1 MNSKN
6 QLSWWIT
13 LMQMKIPQTYT
24 FCCLFDLPQNGA
36 HLMIDPCRLVA
47 CISLWQT
54 LTTLLSWC
62 LIIHQLLVNQF
73 SAVPRVPFC
82 FWSPAAI
89 TSCLLNSGNEF
100 SEDRFGWMYVL
111 LGHGAF
117 SSLPCSC
124 LPGVYH
130 GNLLKL
136 APKPKHQKNSQALY
150 AWPAFCI
157 IYYILYMACWLNHHL
172 VCYYFLTHLHSMFSF
187 SEKGFFKHT
196 VYATTFVTNMPAKR
210 WKIAANPHYHTP
222 AFCLLQV
229 SPSSNSVKFSVL
241 LQCLDIFTQ
250 LAADRIL
257 NKKQIPMKLPIFPNR
272 AANGWTLGCCFLLLD
287 VL

>member
-1 MNSKN
+1 
-6 QLSWWIT
+6 
-13 LMQMKIPQTYT
+13 
-24 FCCLFDLPQNGA
+24 
-36 HLMIDPCRLVA
+36 MIRVFLNNDPCGLVA

-73 SAVPRVPFC
+73 SAVPNFAILFLITGRYHIL
-82 FWSPAAI
+82 PAKLWQWNFRRTVLVECMSYWDMGHFPACHVRAFLESI
-89 TSCLLNSGNEF
+89 MVIPLKTCPEIKTS
-100 SEDRFGWMYVL
+100 
-111 LGHGAF
+111 
-117 SSLPCSC
+117 
-124 LPGVYH
+124 
-130 GNLLKL
+130 
-136 APKPKHQKNSQALY
+136 KNSQALY
-150 AWPAFCI
+150 ACTNKHGVLAKPPPG
-157 IYYILYMACWLNHHL
+157 L
-172 VCYYFLTHLHSMFSF
+172 VLFLKPIFTPSF
-187 SEKGFFKHT
+187 LSAKREFFKHT
-196 VYATTFVTNMPAKR
+196 VYATTFVTNMAAKR
-210 WKIAANPHYHTP
+210 WKIAANPHYQTP

-257 NKKQIPMKLPIFPNR
+257 NKKKQIPMKLPIFPNR

>member
-1 MNSKN
+1 MFDHPSTACEPVFCRTKSAI
-6 QLSWWIT
+6 LFLIT
-13 LMQMKIPQTYT
+13 GRYHI
-24 FCCLFDLPQNGA
+24 LPA
-36 HLMIDPCRLVA
+36 K
-47 CISLWQT
+47 LWQWNFRRT
-54 LTTLLSWC
+54 V
-62 LIIHQLLVNQF
+62 LVKCMSYWDMGHF
-73 SAVPRVPFC
+73 
-82 FWSPAAI
+82 PA
-89 TSCLLNSGNEF
+89 
-100 SEDRFGWMYVL
+100 
-111 LGHGAF
+111 
-117 SSLPCSC
+117 LPCSC

-130 GNLLKL
+130 GNVLKL
-136 APKPKHQKNSQALY
+136 APKSKHQKNSQALY

-157 IYYILYMACWLNHHL
+157 IYYILYMACGLNHHL

-196 VYATTFVTNMPAKR
+196 VYATTFVTNMAAKR
-210 WKIAANPHYHTP
+210 WKIAANPHYQTP

-257 NKKQIPMKLPIFPNR
+257 NKKKQIPMKLPIFPNR

>member
-1 MNSKN
+1 MGPI
-6 QLSWWIT
+6 WWSVYFSR
-13 LMQMKIPQTYT
+13 MIPAAWWHAYPSDKHSPL
-24 FCCLFDLPQNGA
+24 CLVDVWSSINCLWTSFLPYQECHSVSD
-36 HLMIDPCRLVA
+36 HLCYHILPA
-47 CISLWQT
+47 KLWQ
-54 LTTLLSWC
+54 W
-62 LIIHQLLVNQF
+62 IF
-73 SAVPRVPFC
+73 GGPF
-82 FWSPAAI
+82 W
-89 TSCLLNSGNEF
+89 LNVCPIGIM
-100 SEDRFGWMYVL
+100 GQK
-111 LGHGAF
+111 

-136 APKPKHQKNSQALY
+136 APKPKHKKNSQALY

-157 IYYILYMACWLNHHL
+157 IYYILYMACGLNHHL

-196 VYATTFVTNMPAKR
+196 VYATTFVTNMAAKR
-210 WKIAANPHYHTP
+210 WKIAANPHYQTP

-257 NKKQIPMKLPIFPNR
+257 NKKKQIPMKLPIFPNR